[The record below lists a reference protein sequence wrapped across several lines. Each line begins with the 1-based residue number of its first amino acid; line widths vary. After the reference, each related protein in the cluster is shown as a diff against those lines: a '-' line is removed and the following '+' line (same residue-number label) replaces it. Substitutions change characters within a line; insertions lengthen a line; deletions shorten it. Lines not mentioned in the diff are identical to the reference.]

1 MLSCVLLYTYYIHAI
16 IILIIVMIIYLDF
29 FLKISVLD
37 ATGECIV
44 YDIECVVHGC
54 LRKIIKK
61 RMKAH
66 TELHRKTVLD
76 ADYCIC
82 THRDHSQC
90 LTTHSI

>member
-1 MLSCVLLYTYYIHAI
+1 MQLLFLLLLLLFIWI
-16 IILIIVMIIYLDF
+16 F

-37 ATGECIV
+37 ATGEYIV
-44 YDIECVVHGC
+44 YNIESAVHGC

-66 TELHRKTVLD
+66 TELHRQTVLD

-82 THRDHSQC
+82 THRDHSRC